1 MPSPRTKSNV
11 PKAALRWTV
20 ERAGV
25 EFGLSTG
32 TLRKALGKNSA
43 APDADGLFST
53 RKVIDALYGSMAAE
67 KLATQKQITE
77 RITLENQITCGQM
90 LSRSE
95 LSKGL
100 ALIAD
105 AMSSRIM
112 VSELSRLAKED
123 LLKDLSSIPL
133 MLKEVAH
140 AQSRLPRGNGTR
152 PESEGEER

>member
-53 RKVIDALYGSMAAE
+53 RQIIDALYGSMAAE
-67 KLATQKQITE
+67 RLATQKQITE
-77 RITLENQITCGQM
+77 RITLENQITRGQV
-90 LSRSE
+90 LNRSE

-105 AMSSRIM
+105 AMTSRIAA
-112 VSELSRLAKED
+112 SELSRSAKED

-133 MLKEVAH
+133 ILRDLAH
-140 AQSRLPRGNGTR
+140 SQSRLPRRNGTQ
-152 PESEGEER
+152 PEEVACEG